1 MSRAVWM
8 MYGAS
13 GDTGTL
19 IAEEAIRRG
28 HLPLLVGCSAHKM
41 APLGE
46 RFCTRRSPN
55 KPCWSWLPQR
65 SRLIAGCV
73 NSCSSYLAGTCR
85 RSFLVRRER

>member
-28 HLPLLVGCSAHKM
+28 HLPLLVGCSPRDAHVG
-41 APLGE
+41 LHH
-46 RFCTRRSPN
+46 
-55 KPCWSWLPQR
+55 PQGKR
-65 SRLIAGCV
+65 V
-73 NSCSSYLAGTCR
+73 
-85 RSFLVRRER
+85 E

>member
-28 HLPLLVGCSAHKM
+28 HLPLLVGCSPRVA
-41 APLGE
+41 
-46 RFCTRRSPN
+46 
-55 KPCWSWLPQR
+55 QR
-65 SRLIAGCV
+65 DVPIEYICRPIRK
-73 NSCSSYLAGTCR
+73 GTCHECVTSGR
-85 RSFLVRRER
+85 ARPARSVS